1 MITTL
6 NGVGGLR
13 SPESISRDNN
23 RDCIG
28 TQFLPLF
35 SSSDNWAFSPFVAR
49 EISDVHRRLDFFR
62 HRASCDSTQR
72 EANEISSGM
81 VRRLSFSLTL
91 ARWDSMVLVLK

>member
-35 SSSDNWAFSPFVAR
+35 SSSDNWAFSQLAPQEFSDLDR
-49 EISDVHRRLDFFR
+49 ENSSVSPCILRLDPAGGKQA
-62 HRASCDSTQR
+62 RAWRARPATQKSC
-72 EANEISSGM
+72 
-81 VRRLSFSLTL
+81 RRRAIEVAKKT
-91 ARWDSMVLVLK
+91 